1 MRKLLSRSARVR
13 ALFVAAPVAALLV
26 ALLASG
32 AAGAAETPASPTEKA
47 VIDMVAKGKK
57 LSFEGPETVYEGQ
70 ELEIFNDTNP
80 RQVGPHTFSL
90 VEKGT
95 LPKTKAAEKSCFTPG
110 HICMSIAKWHGF
122 NPKTEKITI
131 NPVKAGPEGWSTM
144 GNNKGKKGDS
154 WFTGESKKGTHTIE
168 KVTAKAGTTLY
179 FVCAVHP
186 WMQGSVKVVAPP
198 TAPPATP

>member
-1 MRKLLSRSARVR
+1 MRKLLPRSVRLR
-13 ALFVAAPVAALLV
+13 ALFVATPVAALLV

-32 AAGAAETPASPTEKA
+32 SAGAAETTPSPTEKA
-47 VIDMVAKGKK
+47 VIDMVLKGKK
-57 LSFEGPETVYEGQ
+57 MTFEGPETVFVGQ

-122 NPKTEKITI
+122 NPKTEKITV
-131 NPVKAGPEGWSTM
+131 NPVKAGPLGWSTA

-154 WFTGESKKGTHTIE
+154 WFTGETKKGTHTIE

-179 FVCAVHP
+179 FICAVHP
-186 WMQGSVKVVAPP
+186 FMQGSVKVVAPP
-198 TAPPATP
+198 TTPTP

>member
-1 MRKLLSRSARVR
+1 MLPRSVKLR
-13 ALFVAAPVAALLV
+13 ALFAAAPVAALLV

-32 AAGAAETPASPTEKA
+32 SAGAAETPASPTEKA
-47 VIDMVAKGKK
+47 VIDMVLKGKK
-57 LSFEGPETVYEGQ
+57 MSFEGPETVFEGQ

-95 LPKTKAAEKSCFTPG
+95 LPKTKQAEKSCFTPG

-131 NPVKAGPEGWSTM
+131 NPVEAGPLGWSTM

-179 FVCAVHP
+179 FICAVHP
-186 WMQGSVKVVAPP
+186 WMQGSVKVEAPP
-198 TAPPATP
+198 TTPPTP

>member
-1 MRKLLSRSARVR
+1 MLSRSGRVR

-32 AAGAAETPASPTEKA
+32 SAGAAETPASPTEKA

-122 NPKTEKITI
+122 NPKTEKISI
-131 NPVKAGPEGWSTM
+131 NPVKAGPLGWSTM

-198 TAPPATP
+198 TTPPATP

>member
-1 MRKLLSRSARVR
+1 MLPRSGRLR
-13 ALFVAAPVAALLV
+13 ALLAAAPVAALVV

-32 AAGAAETPASPTEKA
+32 SAGAAETPTPPTEKT
-47 VIDMVAKGKK
+47 VIDMVLKGKK
-57 LSFEGPETVYEGQ
+57 LSFEGPETVFEGQ
-70 ELEIFNDTNP
+70 ELEVFNDTNP

-131 NPVKAGPEGWSTM
+131 NPVEAGPPGWSTA

-168 KVTAKAGTTLY
+168 KVTAKAGSTLY
-179 FVCAVHP
+179 FICAVHP

-198 TAPPATP
+198 TTPPTP

>member
-1 MRKLLSRSARVR
+1 MRNKLSRSGGVR
-13 ALFVAAPVAALLV
+13 ALLVAAPVAALLV

-32 AAGAAETPASPTEKA
+32 SAGAAEPPASPTEKA
-47 VIDMVAKGKK
+47 VIDMVVKGKK
-57 LSFEGPETVYEGQ
+57 LAFEGPETVYEGQ

-95 LPKTKAAEKSCFTPG
+95 LPKTKAAQRSCFTPG

-122 NPKTEKITI
+122 NPKTEKISI
-131 NPVKAGPEGWSTM
+131 NPVKAGPLGWSTM

-154 WFTGESKKGTHTIE
+154 WFTGETKKGTHTIE

-179 FVCAVHP
+179 FVCAIHP
-186 WMQGSVKVVAPP
+186 WMQGSVEVVAPP
-198 TAPPATP
+198 STTPPTS

>member
-1 MRKLLSRSARVR
+1 MLSRSGRVR
-13 ALFVAAPVAALLV
+13 ALFAAAPVAALVV

-32 AAGAAETPASPTEKA
+32 SAGAAETPASPTEKA
-47 VIDMVAKGKK
+47 VIDMVLKGKK
-57 LSFEGPETVYEGQ
+57 MSFEGPETVYQGQ
-70 ELEIFNDTNP
+70 QLEIFNDTNP

-122 NPKTEKITI
+122 NPKTEKITV
-131 NPVKAGPEGWSTM
+131 NPVKAGPEGWSTA

-154 WFTGESKKGTHTIE
+154 WFTGETKKGTHFSE
-168 KVTAKAGTTLY
+168 EVTAKAGTTLY
-179 FVCAVHP
+179 FICAVHP
-186 WMQGSVKVVAPP
+186 WMQGSVKVE
-198 TAPPATP
+198 APPATTPTP

>member
-1 MRKLLSRSARVR
+1 MLSRSGKVR
-13 ALFVAAPVAALLV
+13 ALFAAAPVAALLV

-32 AAGAAETPASPTEKA
+32 SAGAAETPASPTEKA
-47 VIDMVAKGKK
+47 VIDMVLKGKK
-57 LSFEGPETVYEGQ
+57 MSFEGAESVYEGQ

-122 NPKTEKITI
+122 NPKTEKITT
-131 NPVKAGPEGWSTM
+131 NPVKAGPAGWSTA

-154 WFTGESKKGTHTIE
+154 WFTGEVKKGTHFSQ
-168 KVTAKAGTTLY
+168 KVTARAGTTLY
-179 FVCAVHP
+179 FICAVHP
-186 WMQGSVKVVAPP
+186 WMQGSLQVVSPP
-198 TAPPATP
+198 VTPPANP

>member
-1 MRKLLSRSARVR
+1 MRKLLSRSGKVR

-32 AAGAAETPASPTEKA
+32 PAGAAETPPPATEKA
-47 VIDMVAKGKK
+47 VIDMVLKGKK
-57 LSFEGPETVYEGQ
+57 MSFEGPETVYEGQ
-70 ELEIFNDTNP
+70 ELEILNSTNP

-90 VEKGT
+90 VEKST

-131 NPVKAGPEGWSTM
+131 NPVEAGPLGWSTE

-179 FVCAVHP
+179 FICAIHP
-186 WMQGSVKVVAPP
+186 WMQGSVKVE
-198 TAPPATP
+198 APPATPTP

>member
-1 MRKLLSRSARVR
+1 VRTLLPRSGRLR
-13 ALFVAAPVAALLV
+13 ALLAAAPVAAFII

-32 AAGAAETPASPTEKA
+32 SAGAAEPPPPTEKA
-47 VIDMVAKGKK
+47 VIDIVLKGKK
-57 LSFEGPETVYEGQ
+57 LSFEGPESVYQGQ
-70 ELEIFNDTNP
+70 ELEVFNDTNP

-95 LPKTKAAEKSCFTPG
+95 LPKTKSAEKSCFTPG

-131 NPVKAGPEGWSTM
+131 NPVEAGPLGWSTM

-179 FVCAVHP
+179 FICAVHP
-186 WMQGSVKVVAPP
+186 WMQGSVKVLPAPAPP
-198 TAPPATP
+198 TAP

>member
-1 MRKLLSRSARVR
+1 MLSRSGGVR
-13 ALFVAAPVAALLV
+13 ALFATIPVAALLV

-32 AAGAAETPASPTEKA
+32 SAGAAETPASPTEKA
-47 VIDMVAKGKK
+47 VIDMVLKGKK
-57 LSFEGPETVYEGQ
+57 MSFEGPETVYQGQ
-70 ELEIFNDTNP
+70 QLEIFNDTNP

-122 NPKTEKITI
+122 NPKTEKITV
-131 NPVKAGPEGWSTM
+131 NPVEAGPKGWSTA

-154 WFTGESKKGTHTIE
+154 WFTGETKKGTHFNE
-168 KVTAKAGTTLY
+168 EVTAKPGTTLY
-179 FVCAVHP
+179 FICAVHP
-186 WMQGSVKVVAPP
+186 WMQGSVKVE
-198 TAPPATP
+198 APPATPTP

>member
-1 MRKLLSRSARVR
+1 MLPRSAKVR
-13 ALFVAAPVAALLV
+13 ALFAAAPVAALLV

-32 AAGAAETPASPTEKA
+32 SAGAAETPASPTEKA
-47 VIDMVAKGKK
+47 VIDMVLKGKK
-57 LSFEGPETVYEGQ
+57 LSFEGPETVFEGQ
-70 ELEIFNDTNP
+70 ELEVFNDTNP

-95 LPKTKAAEKSCFTPG
+95 LPKTKQAEKSCFTPG

-122 NPKTEKITI
+122 NPKTEKITT
-131 NPVKAGPEGWSTM
+131 NPVEAGPLGWSTM
-144 GNNKGKKGDS
+144 GNNKGKRGDS

-179 FVCAVHP
+179 FICAVHP
-186 WMQGSVKVVAPP
+186 NMQGSVKVVAPP
-198 TAPPATP
+198 TTPPTP